1 MHYSESEFLEIIEN
15 TESLMNF
22 VFYKKKYKKSLKKSL
37 KKLKKKV
44 KTEGLNS
51 VLYKEKARL

>member
-1 MHYSESEFLEIIEN
+1 MSNIDELKVEKKLIEELTIRKSKHYEYSS
-15 TESLMNF
+15 
-22 VFYKKKYKKSLKKSL
+22 
-37 KKLKKKV
+37 KLKKKV